1 MFDVKHGSGTGPG
14 VFVVVEL
21 RSGFE
26 TAVTGGVEGLGDG
39 RVFHHDT
46 AVKRRTATK
55 NKI

>member
-46 AVKRRTATK
+46 AVKR
-55 NKI
+55 